1 MCGCTLYLGSPNKN
15 LDLGKCSTRLL
26 GNVVENKKIRPTN
39 QEPKIIQEDCIQGFR
54 SWLTNRCSGSR
65 VGEARGCSG
74 SRSLKFSHE
83 QSLDQSHEQ
92 VPRSSPTDKSHEQA
106 PRRRVEGTTPPLVS
120 THPVE
125 AIQQHSA
132 VQR

>member
-1 MCGCTLYLGSPNKN
+1 MIP
-15 LDLGKCSTRLL
+15 LL
-26 GNVVENKKIRPTN
+26 GNVVENKKFRPTN

-65 VGEARGCSG
+65 VGEARGRSG
-74 SRSLKFSHE
+74 SRSRKF
-83 QSLDQSHEQ
+83 SHEQ

-120 THPVE
+120 THPVA
-125 AIQQHSA
+125 AIQQRSA